1 MHNLLI
7 NKLEQFTR
15 HSPKDKQV
23 LADAARGRVRQRG
36 AREDVIREGDQPTN
50 VNLIL
55 EGWACRYKTLED
67 GRRQITA
74 FFVPGD
80 LCDLHVFVLR
90 QMDHSI
96 GALAPI
102 TFAEIS
108 RDTLRTI
115 TSNHP
120 RITEALWWDTL
131 VTAAIQREWTINL
144 GQRSAFE
151 RLGHLLCE
159 LFIRLSAMGLT
170 NGNSCELPATQAE
183 LADATGLTPVH
194 VNRTLQELRGRG
206 LVELH
211 SKHLTLP
218 DLEALE
224 TASLFN
230 LSYLHAG
237 HEGRSLDART
247 GEAVRRE
254 LTVSRGLNGT
264 RRLTRASDKR
274 AQPGVLARRRWRDG

>member
-15 HSPKDKQV
+15 LSPEDKQV

-36 AREDVIREGDQPTN
+36 ARENVIREGDIPTN
-50 VNLIL
+50 MNLIL

-96 GALAPI
+96 GALTPI

-108 RDTLRTI
+108 RDTLQNI

-131 VTAAIQREWTINL
+131 VTAAIQREWTVNL

-151 RLGHLLCE
+151 RIGHLLCE
-159 LFIRLSAMGLT
+159 LFIRLRAVGLT
-170 NGNSCELPATQAE
+170 HGNTCELPIIQAD
-183 LADATGLTPVH
+183 LAEASGLTLVH
-194 VNRTLQELRGRG
+194 VNRTLQELRRRG
-206 LVELH
+206 LIELR
-211 SKHLTLP
+211 SKHMTIP

-230 LSYLHAG
+230 LSYLHMG
-237 HEGRSLDART
+237 HDGSSLHART
-247 GEAVRRE
+247 GEAGAESRRC
-254 LTVSRGLNGT
+254 
-264 RRLTRASDKR
+264 
-274 AQPGVLARRRWRDG
+274 PGA

>member
-15 HSPKDKQV
+15 LSAEDKQV
-23 LADAARGRVRQRG
+23 LADVAQGRVRVRG
-36 AREDVIREGDQPTN
+36 AREDLIREGDKPTD

-55 EGWACRYKTLED
+55 EGWACRYKILPD
-67 GRRQITA
+67 GRRQIIS

-90 QMDHSI
+90 AMDHSI
-96 GALAPI
+96 GALTPI

-108 RDTLRTI
+108 RETLRDI
-115 TSNHP
+115 MSNHP

-131 VTAAIQREWTINL
+131 VTAAIQREWTVNL

-159 LFIRLSAMGLT
+159 LFIRLQAVGLT
-170 NGNSCELPATQAE
+170 QGNACELPVTQTE
-183 LADATGLTPVH
+183 LADATGLTTVH
-194 VNRTLQELRGRG
+194 VNRTLQELRGKG
-206 LVELH
+206 LIKLH
-211 SKHLTLP
+211 GKHLTVP

-224 TASLFN
+224 TASVFN
-230 LSYLHAG
+230 LSYLHAD
-237 HEGRSLDART
+237 HEGRALDARN
-247 GEAVRRE
+247 GEAGSAGQW
-254 LTVSRGLNGT
+254 SRG
-264 RRLTRASDKR
+264 A
-274 AQPGVLARRRWRDG
+274 